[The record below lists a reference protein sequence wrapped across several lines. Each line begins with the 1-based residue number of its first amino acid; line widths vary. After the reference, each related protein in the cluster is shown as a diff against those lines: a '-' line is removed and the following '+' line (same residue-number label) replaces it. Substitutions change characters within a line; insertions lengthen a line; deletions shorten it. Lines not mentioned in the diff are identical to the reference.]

1 MKFKSYLLAASIIH
15 KQYNNRTIEQ
25 SIKKSYQN
33 KNVAECFSKKMYIK
47 GYSVWLFKYKD
58 GAKKRKMKGNGEK
71 GRGRGVSIIPRV
83 D

>member
-1 MKFKSYLLAASIIH
+1 MFFKI
-15 KQYNNRTIEQ
+15 
-25 SIKKSYQN
+25 
-33 KNVAECFSKKMYIK
+33 MYII

-71 GRGRGVSIIPRV
+71 GLGRGVSIIPRV